1 MGSIIHTGTESYA
14 RRYTTH
20 VHIESSRR
28 DTHVQ
33 SVSLSL
39 SLLALHIYSKNNNN
53 NLTSRHT
60 YGAFLYV
67 CHGHPILRL
76 SALTTRTRDCTSF
89 PIYEVSTLNIACLSS
104 VVPALLELPASLPC
118 SPSALVF
125 TTSRLSQP
133 IILHTH
139 TQAHHS
145 NHSHVVSS
153 AQTHSPFPS
162 SRASYTRTYDYN
174 QPPESPTD
182 THMHAFTLSLS
193 LSHTHSLTPR
203 SLQARFLVHSLT
215 LHLHTHARTYSPSYM
230 HSSTSSRG
238 MTPRAVG
245 LLRS

>member
-67 CHGHPILRL
+67 CHGHPILRR

-139 TQAHHS
+139 THKHTTATIHMSCRQHKHTHRFLAHVRRILARTTTT
-145 NHSHVVSS
+145 SH
-153 AQTHSPFPS
+153 QNLRPTHTCVYS
-162 SRASYTRTYDYN
+162 
-174 QPPESPTD
+174 
-182 THMHAFTLSLS
+182 LSLS
-193 LSHTHSLTPR
+193 LSHTLTD
-203 SLQARFLVHSLT
+203 ST
-215 LHLHTHARTYSPSYM
+215 LS
-230 HSSTSSRG
+230 SSTLSCPFTHVASPH
-238 MTPRAVG
+238 TCAY
-245 LLRS
+245 LFTELHA